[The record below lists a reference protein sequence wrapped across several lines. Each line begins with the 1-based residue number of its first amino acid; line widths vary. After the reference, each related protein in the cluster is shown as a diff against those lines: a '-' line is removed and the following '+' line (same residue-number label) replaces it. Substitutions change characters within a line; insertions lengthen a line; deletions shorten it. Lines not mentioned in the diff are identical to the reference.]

1 MACMKKDELKK
12 EFCKEISMFNHKYS
26 IWTVWNDFLH
36 MTAISMANVV
46 PVKER
51 QEREELYMKIVA
63 KYNKEEL
70 NSFVNMY
77 RILIDA
83 LEVCPQQDFLG
94 EVYHALNL
102 QQNQKGQ
109 FFTPYHICEFMSEI
123 QIGNSE
129 KALEYKD
136 YITVSD
142 PACGA
147 GAMLIAFANVALKH
161 KINYQ
166 QKVLFVAQDIDLTAT
181 LMCYIQLSLL
191 GCNAVVIRGDSLA
204 KPGLHKDNDI
214 WLTPMYFINHRRF
227 KDFWNQNKEI
237 EVENES
243 NEYASENNT
252 KMEEVPIT
260 PDGAMQFDFKVN
272 KNGQLQLNLW

>member
-1 MACMKKDELKK
+1 MKKDELKK

-36 MTAISMANVV
+36 MTAISMANAVR
-46 PVKER
+46 VKER

-63 KYNKEEL
+63 KYNKVEL
-70 NSFVNMY
+70 NSFVNMF
-77 RILIDA
+77 RILIVA

-129 KALEYKD
+129 KLLEYKD
-136 YITVSD
+136 YIAVSD

-147 GAMLIAFANVALKH
+147 GAMLIAFANTALKH
-161 KINYQ
+161 KVNYQ
-166 QKVLFVAQDIDLTAT
+166 EKVLFVAQDIDLTAT

-214 WLTPMYFINHRRF
+214 WLTPMYFLNRRRF
-227 KDFWNQNKEI
+227 KDFWNQNKEKEI
-237 EVENES
+237 EQEIM
-243 NEYASENNT
+243 ASEGENDT
-252 KMEEVPIT
+252 QKEDVAIT
-260 PDGAMQFDFKVN
+260 PDAAIQFDFKVN